1 MLYFQGLLF
10 HLILFVI
17 LTQKEDAKKKE
28 KTQNEKAHEA
38 TEKTKQ
44 TKGPEIDRK
53 NGASAV
59 TNSSKN
65 ENQQKNQK
73 PVDKSKER

>member
-1 MLYFQGLLF
+1 M
-10 HLILFVI
+10 
-17 LTQKEDAKKKE
+17 KKKE